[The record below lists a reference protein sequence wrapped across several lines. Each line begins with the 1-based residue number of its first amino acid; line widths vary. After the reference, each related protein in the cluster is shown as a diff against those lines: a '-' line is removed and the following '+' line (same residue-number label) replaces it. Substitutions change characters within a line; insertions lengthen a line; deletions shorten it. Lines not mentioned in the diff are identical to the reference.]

1 MGRKSRDKY
10 HLTLHQQ
17 AHQKLVSLQAFGYSR
32 AADKLTGA
40 DRGKIYSF
48 ATYKTYRRAIMR
60 FIKYVEQHHPECT
73 TLKKAKKY
81 ANEWL
86 QSRVDA
92 DLSAWTISME
102 NSAIS
107 KLFGILP
114 DAPDRFRA
122 PPRRREDIK
131 RSRGVAK
138 RDKHFSVKNND
149 ELIRFVCG
157 TGTRRNV
164 LERLKGDDLWS
175 RSRMEET
182 VWELSKKR
190 SLTDQEANQLAL
202 LRDALSTFADS
213 EFYVF
218 HGNDKGGKNRYAPVC
233 PQHQELV
240 VRRMTEAGPDG
251 LVFWHVHDGADIHHY
266 RGIYCME
273 LYKLYARKI
282 EDIPYDK
289 INRGT
294 GKKYQSDVYICR
306 SDEKGRKYDRVAL
319 LKCSRALGHNRTDVV
334 ARNYLYGL

>member
-92 DLSAWTISME
+92 DLSAWTIGME

-131 RSRGVAK
+131 RSRGEAK
-138 RDKHFSVKNND
+138 RDRHFSIRNND
-149 ELIRFVCG
+149 ELIKFATG
-157 TGTRRNV
+157 TGVRRNV
-164 LERLKGDDLWS
+164 LKRLKGDDLWS
-175 RSRMEET
+175 RKRMEGR
-182 VWELSKKR
+182 LSALSRKR
-190 SLTDQEANQLAL
+190 VLTEYEKQQLMQ
-202 LRDALSTFADS
+202 LRDSLDTFPGY
-213 EFYVF
+213 EYFVF
-218 HGNDKGGKNRYAPVC
+218 HRQDKGGRSRYAPVL
-233 PQHQELV
+233 PEHQDLV
-240 VRRMTEAGPDG
+240 VRRMQDVGLDE
-251 LVFWHVHDGADIHHY
+251 LVFQHVHDAADIHSY
-266 RGIYCME
+266 RARYAQSIY
-273 LYKLYARKI
+273 KRHTRKI
-282 EDIPYDK
+282 EDIPFDK
-289 INRGT
+289 INKGT
-294 GKKYQSDVYICR
+294 GK
-306 SDEKGRKYDRVAL
+306 L
-319 LKCSRALGHNRTDVV
+319 
-334 ARNYLYGL
+334 

>member
-32 AADKLTGA
+32 AADKLSGA

-60 FIKYVEQHHPECT
+60 FIKYVDQHHPECT

-86 QSRVDA
+86 QSRVESG
-92 DLSAWTISME
+92 LSAWTIAME

-114 DAPDRFRA
+114 DDQGRFQS
-122 PPRRREDIK
+122 PQRRREDIT
-131 RSRGVAK
+131 RSRGTAK
-138 RDKHFSVKNND
+138 RDRHFSVRNND

-164 LERLKGDDLWS
+164 LERLKGGDLWR

-240 VRRMTEAGPDG
+240 VRRMREAGPNG
-251 LVFWHVHDGADIHHY
+251 LVFQHVHDAADIHHY
-266 RGIYCME
+266 RGIYCRNI
-273 LYKLYARKI
+273 YKMHARKI
-282 EDIPYDK
+282 EDIPFDK
-289 INRGT
+289 INQGT
-294 GKKYQSDVYICR
+294 GKLYQSDVYICR
-306 SDEKGRKYDRVAL
+306 SDEKGRRLDRAAL